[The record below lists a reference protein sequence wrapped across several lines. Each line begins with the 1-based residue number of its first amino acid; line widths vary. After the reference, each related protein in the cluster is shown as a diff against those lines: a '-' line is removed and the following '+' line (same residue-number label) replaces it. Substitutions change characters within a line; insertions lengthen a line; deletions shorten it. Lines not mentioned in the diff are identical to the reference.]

1 MKRKSEWET
10 FFNGHAPKYMNEVFT
25 KNTAEEV
32 DFVIDELR
40 LKPGAAILDVGCGT
54 GRHAAR
60 ALGLARKGYSVT
72 GIDLSSAMR
81 ALKIF

>member
-54 GRHAAR
+54 GRHAVA
-60 ALGLARKGYSVT
+60 LARKGYSVT